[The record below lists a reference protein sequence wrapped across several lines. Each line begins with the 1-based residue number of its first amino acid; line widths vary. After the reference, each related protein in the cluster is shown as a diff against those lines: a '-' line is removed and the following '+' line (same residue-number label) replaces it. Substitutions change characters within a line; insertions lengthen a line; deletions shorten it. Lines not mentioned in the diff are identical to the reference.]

1 MKGKIMSLKI
11 LVITIMMLMV
21 SSVFG
26 SAVGVIRVNRERES
40 NREVVSA
47 TDNNIETKEIRV
59 AIYTDEIENEEFYG
73 PYGRTRY
80 FMWALSDYSWK
91 VGKTSYRFVATLLPT
106 KSLLRGD
113 LTTNKYDVLLYPPD
127 TADENLFITGFSR
140 LPRNIIRERNI
151 ANFIKDGGGYFGT
164 CGGALIA
171 GGMENKPKTFLEKM
185 FKNSCLGISG
195 VNVQFKAGIP
205 ILCQMA
211 GFGPETVGTIAYLLY
226 SGWNQTNYSINY
238 HTGACLD
245 VPVSQDNP
253 IFDDY
258 LEVTRKIRWIGSPAF
273 VIPEH
278 PDREITVLARFPAEE
293 ASDNESIRIHYWK
306 YTGGIRGLISAF
318 IRGNGEIHW
327 FENFG
332 ILMKAF
338 CFASDWER
346 DKLAKTNFSNKPFM
360 TAEIYPN
367 ENKAR
372 VVRCS
377 GHPEHNVW
385 WGGCIK
391 EAEDTDKNNMYEAFY
406 RWKDVIPEEETI
418 EDEFSYN
425 YWINRRS
432 VAWVSK
438 KVPDNDLPPIYGPS
452 QVSDIY
458 PYNQP
463 SNFTIIGNA
472 ETSDGIISL
481 DLYYQYSNDNSSWS
495 DWIYYGTDTNESD
508 GWSWEFNASTVN
520 GSGYYQFYSI
530 RRVQYEHE
538 WLNETAPPGP
548 DAIVK
553 INWPN

>member
-1 MKGKIMSLKI
+1 MVLAIIVLFIGASIVPGISGNIEKIRQFSSLETVFKENSDENMS
-11 LVITIMMLMV
+11 
-21 SSVFG
+21 
-26 SAVGVIRVNRERES
+26 
-40 NREVVSA
+40 
-47 TDNNIETKEIRV
+47 IETKEIRV
-59 AIYTDEIENEEFYG
+59 AIFTDEKESDEEFYG

-91 VGKTSYRFVATLLPT
+91 VGKASYRFVATLLPT
-106 KSLLRGD
+106 KSLLKRD
-113 LTTNKYDVLLYPPD
+113 LTTDKYDVLLYPPD
-127 TADENLFITGFSR
+127 TADENLFSTGLSK

-171 GGMENKPKTFLEKM
+171 GDMENKPKTFLEKM

-195 VNVQFKAGIP
+195 VNVHWDGGIP

-211 GFGPETVGTIAYLLY
+211 GFGPEAVGMLAYLLY
-226 SGWNQTNYSINY
+226 SGWNQTNISINY

-245 VPVSQDNP
+245 VPISQDNP

-258 LEVTRKIRWIGSPAF
+258 LEARRKIRWLGAPAF

-293 ASDNESIRIHYWK
+293 ISDNESIRIHYWK
-306 YTGGIRGLISAF
+306 YTGGIPGLISAI

-327 FENFG
+327 FENLG
-332 ILMKAF
+332 ILMNAF
-338 CFASDWER
+338 CFAGDWEQ
-346 DKLAKTNFSNKPFM
+346 DKLVKTNFSNKPFM

-372 VVRCS
+372 IVLCS

-385 WGGCIK
+385 WGGYIK
-391 EAEDTDKNNMYEAFY
+391 EAEDTDENNIYEAFY

-458 PYNQP
+458 PYNQS
-463 SNFTIIGNA
+463 SNFTITGNA
-472 ETSDGIISL
+472 EKSDGSPSL
-481 DLYYQYSNDNSSWS
+481 DLYYQYSDDNSSWS
-495 DWIYYGTDTNESD
+495 DWTYYGTDIDESD
-508 GWSWEFNASTVN
+508 GWSWEFDVSTVN

-530 RRVQYEHE
+530 RRVEYEDYWE
-538 WLNETAPPGP
+538 IERVPPGS
-548 DAIVK
+548 DAIAY
-553 INWPN
+553 IGID